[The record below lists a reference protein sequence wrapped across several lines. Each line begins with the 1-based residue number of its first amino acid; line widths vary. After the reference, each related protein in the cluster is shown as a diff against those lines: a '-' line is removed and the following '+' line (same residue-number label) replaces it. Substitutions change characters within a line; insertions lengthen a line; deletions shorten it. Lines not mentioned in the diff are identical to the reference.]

1 MIRLFFALNL
11 PPESRDRIAA
21 GSEALREAAPSIAW
35 VRTPLLHLT
44 LKFLGAQQEEM
55 VGHLADLAAR
65 VAADAGPLRFT
76 LARYGAFPNL
86 QRPRVVWLGI
96 TQGADAIG
104 EVAAALDQGCGE
116 LGIARESRPFK
127 AHLTLGR
134 VKKEL
139 SNAER
144 LSLATAA
151 ARASREESVVVSC
164 IDLMRSD
171 QGPSGSRYTVV
182 ASAALGGA

>member
-11 PPESRDRIAA
+11 QPDSRERIAA
-21 GSEALREAAPSIAW
+21 GSQPLREAAPSIAW

-44 LKFLGAQQEEM
+44 LKFLGAQKELM
-55 VGHLADLAAR
+55 VGPLAEMTAGIAAR
-65 VAADAGPLRFT
+65 AGPLNFT
-76 LARYGAFPNL
+76 FARYGAFPNL

-96 TQGADAIG
+96 TQGADAIRH
-104 EVAAALDQGCGE
+104 VAAALDHGCGA
-116 LGIARESRPFK
+116 LGIAPEPRPFK

-139 SNAER
+139 PNTER
-144 LSLATAA
+144 MDLAAVA
-151 ARASREESVVVSC
+151 ARAPAQESVTVNC

-171 QGPSGSRYTVV
+171 QGPGGSRYTVV
-182 ASAALGGA
+182 ASAVLGGS